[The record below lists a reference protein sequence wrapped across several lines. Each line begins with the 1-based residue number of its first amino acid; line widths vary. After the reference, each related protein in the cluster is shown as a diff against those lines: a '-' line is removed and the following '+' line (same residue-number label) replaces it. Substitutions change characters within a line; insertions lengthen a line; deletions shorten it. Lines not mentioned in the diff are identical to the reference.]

1 MSPAYDAAQAPPAAP
16 QTLTEPLPL
25 RWLLILA
32 AVDLLAGLWLA
43 QLVQAAA
50 PARHSDA
57 ALRVAALAALPLPAV
72 LLQWL
77 TLPVHGPAR
86 RWMGESAEQTV
97 GRTLAFARRAL
108 PVALAIPLGVA
119 LAAIPAGDLQQPL
132 IKAALLAA
140 LAQVLAY
147 GLGAMALLLALGA
160 MASGG
165 KDLWQLLAGGGAFG
179 PAQAAPLLY
188 APAGALVAALVPV
201 AMLSAV
207 WGARAD
213 LLGVPLLLGLLVAA
227 ALAVHRGL
235 AGVQRSLGPQLH
247 SGLLRVEEA
256 HSAPFAEQLLLPPT
270 PTWLA
275 WSARGDSAALW
286 LSLAWGRQRPT
297 SLAATLGLV
306 ALGALWAA
314 PQASAWALGALGAA
328 IGLYSALRTVVID
341 TEPALH
347 AALWL
352 GADPGQLRQG
362 QRQLAIALA
371 APAIAAAVAG
381 WPAALGAL
389 VGAAGGWLLL
399 HWRNGGERIV
409 WSRLALLLYGAA
421 LAAVG
426 S

>member
-1 MSPAYDAAQAPPAAP
+1 VSPAYDAAQAPPAAP

-247 SGLLRVEEA
+247 SGLLR
-256 HSAPFAEQLLLPPT
+256 
-270 PTWLA
+270 
-275 WSARGDSAALW
+275 
-286 LSLAWGRQRPT
+286 SLAWGRQRPT

>member
-1 MSPAYDAAQAPPAAP
+1 MPPVHVAGQLLPAAP
-16 QTLTEPLPL
+16 KTLTEPLPL
-25 RWLLILA
+25 RWLLVLA
-32 AVDLLAGLWLA
+32 ALDLFAGVWLA

-86 RWMGESAEQTV
+86 RWMGESAEQTIA
-97 GRTLAFARRAL
+97 RTLVFARRAM

-147 GLGAMALLLALGA
+147 GLGAIALLLALGA

-201 AMLSAV
+201 AVLSAV

-213 LLGVPLLLGLLVAA
+213 LLGVPLLLALLAAA
-227 ALAVHRGL
+227 ALAMHRSL
-235 AGVQRSLGPQLH
+235 AAVQRNLGPQLH

-256 HSAPFAEQLLLPPT
+256 HSAPFAEQLLLPAT
-270 PTWLA
+270 PTWLN
-275 WSARGDSAALW
+275 WSAQGDAAALW
-286 LSLAWGRQRPT
+286 LSLSWGRQRPT

-328 IGLYSALRTVVID
+328 IGLYSALRTAVLD
-341 TEPALH
+341 AEPALH

-352 GADPGQLRQG
+352 GADPADLRRGQG
-362 QRQLAIALA
+362 KLAIALA
-371 APAIAAAVAG
+371 APALAAALAG

-399 HWRNGGERIV
+399 HWRNGGERTL

>member
-1 MSPAYDAAQAPPAAP
+1 MPPVHDAGQLPPAAP
-16 QTLTEPLPL
+16 KTLTEPLPL

-32 AVDLLAGLWLA
+32 ALDLFAGIWLA

-50 PARHSDA
+50 PVRHSDA

-97 GRTLAFARRAL
+97 ARTLAFARRAM

-201 AMLSAV
+201 AVLSAV

-213 LLGVPLLLGLLVAA
+213 LLGVPLLLALLVAA
-227 ALAVHRGL
+227 AWAMHRGL
-235 AGVQRSLGPQLH
+235 AVVLRSLGPQLH

-256 HSAPFAEQLLLPPT
+256 HSAPFAEQLLLPAT
-270 PTWLA
+270 PTWLT
-275 WSARGDSAALW
+275 WSAQGDAAALW
-286 LSLAWGRQRPT
+286 LGLSWGRQRPT

-314 PQASAWALGALGAA
+314 PQASAWALAALGAA
-328 IGLYSALRTVVID
+328 IGLYSALRTAVLD
-341 TEPALH
+341 AEPALH
-347 AALWL
+347 AALWM
-352 GADPGQLRQG
+352 GADPAELRRGQG
-362 QRQLAIALA
+362 KLAIALA

-389 VGAAGGWLLL
+389 IGAFGGWQLL
-399 HWRNGGERIV
+399 HWRSGGERTL

>member
-1 MSPAYDAAQAPPAAP
+1 MPPVHDAGQLLPAAP
-16 QTLTEPLPL
+16 KTLTEPLPL
-25 RWLLILA
+25 RWLLVLA
-32 AVDLLAGLWLA
+32 ALDLFAGVWLA

-86 RWMGESAEQTV
+86 RWMGESAEQTIA
-97 GRTLAFARRAL
+97 RTLVFARRAM

-201 AMLSAV
+201 AVLSAV

-213 LLGVPLLLGLLVAA
+213 LLGVPLLLALLAAA
-227 ALAVHRGL
+227 ALAMHRSL
-235 AGVQRSLGPQLH
+235 AAVQRNLGPQLH

-256 HSAPFAEQLLLPPT
+256 HSAPFAEQLLLPAT
-270 PTWLA
+270 PTWLN
-275 WSARGDSAALW
+275 WSAQGDAAALW
-286 LSLAWGRQRPT
+286 LSLSWGRQRPT

-328 IGLYSALRTVVID
+328 IGLYSALRTAVLD
-341 TEPALH
+341 AEPALH

-352 GADPGQLRQG
+352 GADPADLRRGQG
-362 QRQLAIALA
+362 KLAIALA
-371 APAIAAAVAG
+371 APALAAALAG

-399 HWRNGGERIV
+399 HWRNGGERTL